1 MSFQNNAP
9 GAAAADQPA
18 GEGPTAPVVSPVG
31 HVTLVGAGPGDPEL
45 LTRKAY
51 RALQTATLVLYD
63 HLVGPAVLDCIAP
76 GAERI
81 YVGKESS
88 RHTLP
93 QEQIIELMVRLARS
107 GRNVVRLKGGDGYIF
122 GRGGEEVQALAE
134 AGIGFDVV
142 PGITAAQGAGASV
155 GIPLTHRD
163 HACTLVFATGH
174 LREDRTVGL
183 DWELLARPRQTVV
196 IYMGVGA
203 LPAIC
208 SQLIA
213 HGLPADTPR
222 RRGGK
227 RHPAH
232 RALPHGHPGHPARPG
247 RGREGAAPRTHHGGP
262 GGATAPAAGATGH
275 RAANSTSGPGSQRA
289 RLRLTATLLF

>member
-1 MSFQNNAP
+1 MSPMNDATGTAAP
-9 GAAAADQPA
+9 AAC
-18 GEGPTAPVVSPVG
+18 TAPRPSLPPG
-31 HVTLVGAGPGDPEL
+31 HVTLVGAGPGDPDL
-45 LTRKAY
+45 LTRKAH
-51 RALQTATLVLYD
+51 RMLQNASLVLYD

-76 GAERI
+76 TAERI

-93 QEQIIELMVRLARS
+93 QEEIIALMVRLARS
-107 GRNVVRLKGGDGYIF
+107 GRSLVRLKGGDGYIF
-122 GRGGEEVQALAE
+122 GRGGEEVQALAQ
-134 AGIGFDVV
+134 AGIPFDVV

-213 HGLPADTPR
+213 HGLPADTP
-222 RRGGK
+222 
-227 RHPAH
+227 A
-232 RALPHGHPGHPARPG
+232 AVVENATLPHERCLAATLATLPAMAVAEKVQPPALIMVG
-247 RGREGAAPRTHHGGP
+247 QVVQLHGVLCAQAPV
-262 GGATAPAAGATGH
+262 A
-275 RAANSTSGPGSQRA
+275 RAAAALEAQPASALQTEVT
-289 RLRLTATLLF
+289 TA

>member
-107 GRNVVRLKGGDGYIF
+107 GRNVVRL
-122 GRGGEEVQALAE
+122 QALAE

-213 HGLPADTPR
+213 HGLPADTP
-222 RRGGK
+222 
-227 RHPAH
+227 A
-232 RALPHGHPGHPARPG
+232 AVVENATLPTERC
-247 RGREGAAPRTHHGGP
+247 
-262 GGATAPAAGATGH
+262 
-275 RAANSTSGPGSQRA
+275 
-289 RLRLTATLLF
+289 LTATLATLPALAVAEKVQPPALIMVGQVVQLHPLLARPGTVLQTAQTAQEAKELATA

>member
-1 MSFQNNAP
+1 M
-9 GAAAADQPA
+9 
-18 GEGPTAPVVSPVG
+18 G

-122 GRGGEEVQALAE
+122 GRGARKCRPRPKPALALTWCP
-134 AGIGFDVV
+134 ASPPRKARARRWAFRSR
-142 PGITAAQGAGASV
+142 TATTPA
-155 GIPLTHRD
+155 PWCLPP
-163 HACTLVFATGH
+163 ATC
-174 LREDRTVGL
+174 
-183 DWELLARPRQTVV
+183 A
-196 IYMGVGA
+196 
-203 LPAIC
+203 
-208 SQLIA
+208 
-213 HGLPADTPR
+213 
-222 RRGGK
+222 K
-227 RHPAH
+227 
-232 RALPHGHPGHPARPG
+232 
-247 RGREGAAPRTHHGGP
+247 
-262 GGATAPAAGATGH
+262 TAPWGWTGNCWP
-275 RAANSTSGPGSQRA
+275 APAKPW
-289 RLRLTATLLF
+289 

>member
-1 MSFQNNAP
+1 MSFTNHAQ
-9 GAAAADQPA
+9 GSAAAARPDAESPEAHA
-18 GEGPTAPVVSPVG
+18 GSPTG
-31 HVTLVGAGPGDPEL
+31 HVTLVGAGPGDPDL

-51 RALQTATLVLYD
+51 RALQSATLVLYD

-93 QEQIIELMVRLARS
+93 QEQIIELMVRLAQS
-107 GRNVVRLKGGDGYIF
+107 GRSLVRLKGGDGYIF
-122 GRGGEEVQALAE
+122 GRGGEEVQALAQ

-213 HGLPADTPR
+213 HGLPADTPAAVVENATLPNER
-222 RRGGK
+222 CLAATLATL
-227 RHPAH
+227 PALAVAEKVQPP
-232 RALPHGHPGHPARPG
+232 ALIMVGQVVQLHALLARPG
-247 RGREGAAPRTHHGGP
+247 IALQAQPAAPE
-262 GGATAPAAGATGH
+262 APRQAPELAAA
-275 RAANSTSGPGSQRA
+275 
-289 RLRLTATLLF
+289 

>member
-1 MSFQNNAP
+1 M
-9 GAAAADQPA
+9 
-18 GEGPTAPVVSPVG
+18 
-31 HVTLVGAGPGDPEL
+31 
-45 LTRKAY
+45 
-51 RALQTATLVLYD
+51 LVLYD

-122 GRGGEEVQALAE
+122 GQGEEVQALAE

-163 HACTLVFATGH
+163 HACTRVCHRPPARRRPH
-174 LREDRTVGL
+174 CGL

-213 HGLPADTPR
+213 HGLPADTP
-222 RRGGK
+222 
-227 RHPAH
+227 A
-232 RALPHGHPGHPARPG
+232 AVVENATLPTERC
-247 RGREGAAPRTHHGGP
+247 
-262 GGATAPAAGATGH
+262 
-275 RAANSTSGPGSQRA
+275 
-289 RLRLTATLLF
+289 LTATLATLPALAVAEKVQPPALIIMVGQVVQLHPLLARPGTVVLQTAPTAREVKELASA

>member
-9 GAAAADQPA
+9 GPATADRPA
-18 GEGPTAPVVSPVG
+18 GEGPTEPVVSAVG

-213 HGLPADTPR
+213 HGLPADTP
-222 RRGGK
+222 
-227 RHPAH
+227 A
-232 RALPHGHPGHPARPG
+232 AVVENATLPTERC
-247 RGREGAAPRTHHGGP
+247 
-262 GGATAPAAGATGH
+262 
-275 RAANSTSGPGSQRA
+275 
-289 RLRLTATLLF
+289 LTATLATLPALAVAEKVQPPALIMVGQVVQLHPLLARPGTVLQTAPTAQEAKELASV